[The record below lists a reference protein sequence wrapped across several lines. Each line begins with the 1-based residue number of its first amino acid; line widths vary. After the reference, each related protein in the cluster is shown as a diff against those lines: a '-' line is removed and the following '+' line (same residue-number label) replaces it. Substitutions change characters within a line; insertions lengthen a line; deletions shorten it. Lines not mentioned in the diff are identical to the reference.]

1 MILFSQFGYA
11 SRHSMKYNPKSKPGN
26 LRLWSSYNGSIGSAD
41 PIENGEDSFLELLSH
56 QFNRPNIFGSTI
68 YLDLSIGAD
77 DDIFL
82 ILVAVLMIREGK
94 DYSFKNYAGRLVTFS
109 RTKIGKNNYDIVL
122 VNVRH
127 KDNTGIIT
135 LKELDELE
143 AVVRN
148 ILANLGYSNEEIS
161 NKVNRIVN
169 QSLVQDDKK

>member
-26 LRLWSSYNGSIGSAD
+26 LRLWSSYNGVIGGAD
-41 PIENGEDSFLELLSH
+41 PIKNGEGSFLELLST
-56 QFNRPNIFGSTI
+56 QFKRPNIFGSTI
-68 YLDLSIGAD
+68 YLDISIGAD
-77 DDIFL
+77 NDVFS
-82 ILVAVLMIREGK
+82 ILVAVLIIRDGK

-109 RTKIGKNNYDIVL
+109 QAKVGKNNYDIVL

-127 KDNTGIIT
+127 NDNTGIIT
-135 LKELDELE
+135 LNEIDELE
-143 AVVRN
+143 VVVRN

-161 NKVNRIVN
+161 NKVNAKLN